1 MWQPALLATLTAMSE
16 RIDVDPAIMQAAAD
30 ALAASA
36 QTLHTGL
43 TELDAE
49 VVEMLGSWQGAA
61 GHAYAQ
67 GWQQWRIGAQ
77 HVQSVLAGISE
88 WVSSAADAFE
98 ARDRAS
104 AQQLRSVDHG

>member
-1 MWQPALLATLTAMSE
+1 MCGRSPWPERCRYCPAEGELWPVGLLATLTAMSE
-16 RIDVDPAIMQAAAD
+16 RIDVDPAVLRAAAE

-67 GWQQWRIGAQ
+67 GWRQWRIGAR
-77 HVQSVLAGISE
+77 HVQSVLAGIAE
-88 WVSSAADAFE
+88 
-98 ARDRAS
+98 
-104 AQQLRSVDHG
+104 

>member
-1 MWQPALLATLTAMSE
+1 LWQPALLATLTATSE
-16 RIDVDPAIMQAAAD
+16 RIDVDLAIMQAAAD

-61 GHAYAQ
+61 GHAYSQ

-77 HVQSVLAGISE
+77 HVQSVQAGISE